1 MTFIRR
7 KKQMTLK
14 EIRLKNEMSQEQLA
28 EKLNINR
35 STIAMIETGKN
46 QLTVQLAKQIAE
58 IFGCNWTELFGD

>member
-1 MTFIRR
+1 
-7 KKQMTLK
+7 MTLK

-46 QLTVQLAKQIAE
+46 QLTVSLAKQIAE
-58 IFGCNWTELFGD
+58 IFGCNWTELFED

>member
-58 IFGCNWTELFGD
+58 IFDCNWMELFED

>member
-58 IFGCNWTELFGD
+58 ILGCNWTEMFED

>member
-1 MTFIRR
+1 
-7 KKQMTLK
+7 MTLK
-14 EIRLKNEMSQEQLA
+14 EIRLKSEMSQEQLA

-58 IFGCNWTELFGD
+58 ILGCNWTEMFED

>member
-1 MTFIRR
+1 MN
-7 KKQMTLK
+7 LK

-46 QLTVQLAKQIAE
+46 RLTVHLAKQIAE
-58 IFGCNWTELFGD
+58 IFNCDWKELFEE